1 MTQEKNDQA
10 APISSDDLR
19 ELMGAATPRP
29 WNVTAPVEGS
39 PDFMVIQHGPY
50 GFSECGKYL
59 SVSGK
64 VSGEDASL
72 ISLAPYLAA
81 EVLAR
86 RADLAAPSAPAD
98 QAGRWETDMEH
109 TARDM
114 REGRFPER
122 SERQR
127 IAVPSA
133 QHPDDAA
140 VDRFAVAMKAKLAK
154 KRADGRGGWEGST
167 CSEAFLSKL
176 LREHVEKGD
185 PLDVGN
191 LAMMLHQRGE
201 RIAANASADKAEVE
215 RDEARTHID
224 VLESYALDMDRRL
237 RGKANPKWI
246 ELHTEEIIQDI
257 AAADNAAHAKL
268 KGEV

>member
-1 MTQEKNDQA
+1 MTQEKTDQA
-10 APISSDDLR
+10 APISSDNLR
-19 ELMGAATPRP
+19 KLLDAATPGP

-39 PDFMVIQHGPY
+39 PDFRMIQHGPY
-50 GFSECGKYL
+50 GISECGKYL
-59 SVSGK
+59 SVSGQ
-64 VSGEDASL
+64 VSEEDASL
-72 ISLAPYLAA
+72 IVLAPHLAA

-86 RADLAAPSAPAD
+86 RADLAA
-98 QAGRWETDMEH
+98 
-109 TARDM
+109 
-114 REGRFPER
+114 
-122 SERQR
+122 
-127 IAVPSA
+127 PSA